1 MAKFSES
8 QFEQAIVDLF
18 QENGYVHVNG
28 DMLHRKFD
36 EVLLEDDMKNFLS
49 RRYPDI
55 TNTELEKIINKI
67 KYVPNTPLYM
77 GNREAFYL
85 VNEGFNLQRDDS
97 SKGALHIEY
106 IDFETPEN
114 NIFKVVTQFTVR
126 NIQERRP
133 DMLIFINGIPVVIF
147 EFKSAINEN
156 TTIHDAWEQIN
167 IRYNRDI
174 PSLMKYTFLSVISD
188 GANTKLGSIFT
199 PYDYYYSWNKI
210 DDDVN
215 VPEANG
221 IKSLFTMIYGAFSK
235 SRLINIL
242 RDFIYYP
249 DSDKKGTPIVTRYP
263 QFFAAIKMLENIK
276 QHLKPIGDGKGGT
289 YFGATGSGKTNT
301 MLILTRLLSTHYR
314 DVFQSPTVIIL
325 VDRED
330 LSNQTSKLFEESKR
344 YLKTENIKTISSRA
358 ELKKEL
364 SINESGGVYI
374 TTIQKF
380 EEATGL
386 LSERNNIICISDEAH
401 RTQTNTGAKLKYT
414 DAGVET
420 SYGFAKYLRD
430 SFPNATYAG
439 FTGTPIDDT
448 IHVFGQV
455 IESYTMKES
464 AEDGITVRISYEPRL
479 ARVIINPEQVAEI
492 DSYYKEAENQDAN
505 TEQIEASK
513 RTMSKVTQILN
524 HPDRIRKVA
533 GDIVEHFE
541 KVVNTKP
548 KIVQKAMIV
557 CLNREH
563 AFKVYQELAKIR
575 PDWFVA
581 KKTDRNDLSKQEL
594 EKLEALPKVNIVAT
608 RNKDD
613 ELEMY
618 NLLGDSNH
626 RKMLDTQFK
635 NNNSNFQIA
644 IVVDMWITGFD
655 VPSLAVMYIDKP
667 LQKHTLIQTIS
678 RVNRVFEGK
687 DRGLIVDYIGIKRA
701 MLEAVK
707 KYGNDQDGLIETL
720 DVTLKIFRN
729 QLSIIND
736 LLTNFDG
743 TDFYEGSPVERL
755 LCLNRGAEYV
765 QRSDEMEERF
775 MYHSRRMKLAY
786 EIVYPS
792 GELSDDEAET
802 AQFYL
807 AVRSIIYKQTK
818 GTSPDTE
825 TMNKHVQT
833 MIENAIASTGVED
846 IINNEK
852 LDLFDEGFIDELNQL
867 GMPITK
873 YNALLKLLGRAIDQ
887 YGRTNKVKAIEFS
900 KRLEKVVDAYNNR
913 DKQIFV
919 SAVTSDFIDSLSD
932 EIMNILKDLRDDM
945 ESFKKLGITYE
956 EKVFYDI
963 LIKVRD
969 DHDFEYEDEKCIEL
983 AKAIKELV
991 DDKSQYA
998 DWASREDIKSQL
1010 NMDLTILLYENGYP
1024 PQWNDE
1030 VFEQVLGQ
1038 AENFKKSF

>member
-1 MAKFSES
+1 
-8 QFEQAIVDLF
+8 
-18 QENGYVHVNG
+18 
-28 DMLHRKFD
+28 
-36 EVLLEDDMKNFLS
+36 
-49 RRYPDI
+49 
-55 TNTELEKIINKI
+55 
-67 KYVPNTPLYM
+67 
-77 GNREAFYL
+77 
-85 VNEGFNLQRDDS
+85 
-97 SKGALHIEY
+97 
-106 IDFETPEN
+106 
-114 NIFKVVTQFTVR
+114 
-126 NIQERRP
+126 
-133 DMLIFINGIPVVIF
+133 
-147 EFKSAINEN
+147 
-156 TTIHDAWEQIN
+156 
-167 IRYNRDI
+167 
-174 PSLMKYTFLSVISD
+174 
-188 GANTKLGSIFT
+188 
-199 PYDYYYSWNKI
+199 
-210 DDDVN
+210 
-215 VPEANG
+215 
-221 IKSLFTMIYGAFSK
+221 
-235 SRLINIL
+235 
-242 RDFIYYP
+242 
-249 DSDKKGTPIVTRYP
+249 
-263 QFFAAIKMLENIK
+263 
-276 QHLKPIGDGKGGT
+276 
-289 YFGATGSGKTNT
+289 
-301 MLILTRLLSTHYR
+301 
-314 DVFQSPTVIIL
+314 
-325 VDRED
+325 
-330 LSNQTSKLFEESKR
+330 
-344 YLKTENIKTISSRA
+344 
-358 ELKKEL
+358 
-364 SINESGGVYI
+364 
-374 TTIQKF
+374 
-380 EEATGL
+380 
-386 LSERNNIICISDEAH
+386 
-401 RTQTNTGAKLKYT
+401 
-414 DAGVET
+414 
-420 SYGFAKYLRD
+420 
-430 SFPNATYAG
+430 
-439 FTGTPIDDT
+439 
-448 IHVFGQV
+448 
-455 IESYTMKES
+455 MKES
-464 AEDGITVRISYEPRL
+464 TEDGITVRISYEPRL
-479 ARVIINPEQVAEI
+479 ARVIINPEQVTEI
-492 DSYYKEAENQDAN
+492 DSYYKEAENKGTN

-541 KVVNTKP
+541 KVVSTKP

-687 DRGLIVDYIGIKRA
+687 DCGLIVDYIGIKRA

-720 DVTLKIFRN
+720 DATLKIFRN

-743 TDFYEGSPVERL
+743 TDFYKGSPVERL

-765 QRSDEMEERF
+765 KRTHEMEERF

-802 AQFYL
+802 AQFYM

-932 EIMNILKDLRDDM
+932 EITNILKDLRDDM
-945 ESFKKLGITYE
+945 ESFKNLGITYE

-969 DHDFEYEDEKCIEL
+969 DHDFEYADKKCIEL

-998 DWASREDIKSQL
+998 DWASREDIRSQL

-1024 PQWNDE
+1024 PQWNNE

-1038 AENFKKSF
+1038 AENFKKNY

>member
-1 MAKFSES
+1 MVKFSED
-8 QFEQAIVDLF
+8 QFEQAIVELF
-18 QENGYVHVNG
+18 QDNGYVYVNG
-28 DMLHRKFD
+28 NMLHRKFD

-114 NIFKVVTQFTVR
+114 NIFKVVNQFTVR

-147 EFKSAINEN
+147 EFKSAIKEN
-156 TTIHDAWEQIN
+156 TTIYDAWKQIN

-199 PYDYYYSWNKI
+199 PYEYYYSWNKI

-215 VPEANG
+215 VPDASG
-221 IKSLFTMIYGAFSK
+221 IESLFTMIYGAFAK

-249 DSDKKGTPIVTRYP
+249 DSDKKETAIVTRYP
-263 QFFAAIKMLENIK
+263 QFFAATKMLENIK
-276 QHLKPIGDGKGGT
+276 QHLKPLGDGKGGT

-301 MLILTRLLSTHYR
+301 MLFLSRLLSTHYR

-344 YLKTENIKTISSRA
+344 YLKTENVKTISSRA

-464 AEDGITVRISYEPRL
+464 TEDGITVRISYEPRL

-492 DSYYKEAENQDAN
+492 DNYYKEVENQDAN

-533 GDIVEHFE
+533 RDIVEHFE
-541 KVVNTKP
+541 KVVSTKP

-575 PDWFVA
+575 PGWFVA

-635 NNNSNFQIA
+635 NSNSNFQIA

-707 KYGNDQDGLIETL
+707 TYGNGQDGLIETL
-720 DVTLKIFRN
+720 DTTLKIFRN
-729 QLSIIND
+729 KLSMIND
-736 LLTNFDG
+736 LLTKFDA
-743 TDFYEGSPVERL
+743 TDFYKGSPAERL
-755 LCLNRGAEYV
+755 RCLNRGAEYV
-765 QRSDEMEERF
+765 QRTHEMEERF
-775 MYHSRRMKLAY
+775 MYLSRRMKLAY

-792 GELSDDEAET
+792 GELADDEAET

-818 GTSPDTE
+818 GTAPDAE

-852 LDLFDEGFIDELNQL
+852 QDLFDESFIDELNQL

-873 YNALLKLLGRAIDQ
+873 FNVLLKLLNREIDRYRRKNQ
-887 YGRTNKVKAIEFS
+887 VKAIEFS

-913 DKQIFV
+913 DEQIFV

-945 ESFKKLGITYE
+945 ESFKNLGITYE

-969 DHDFEYEDEKCIEL
+969 DHDFEYADKKCIEL

-1038 AENFKKSF
+1038 AENFKKNY